1 MSVMEVLSRASL
13 TQIPPFPES
22 PTLPGFEAAATHAG
36 GRRPISVLA
45 VPAVLAVLAVL
56 VAAALCGAPAAGA
69 AAAPTPVAAA
79 PGKPPETHEGVL
91 NVTLVPE
98 SAIRQPAASQRPAA
112 PGIAAPAQG
121 SRPRAAGRLAQSPVE
136 GPAGARTAT
145 AAGSPGFLWW
155 GLAAVAAAL
164 AGGRLAWRR
173 RARRCPSCRA
183 AMRRLAPAEAF
194 AELDMGERTDQL
206 VGDVRYQ
213 VWRCAACGAVDKRG
227 VARDLSRLTASA
239 HAAPVGSAAY
249 LRRRA
254 QSGLSIWS
262 PPPTRPAP
270 ILPPR
275 RGARP
280 GSTRLSAASS
290 TAEPP
295 SPSAAPRD
303 HDDPP

>member
-1 MSVMEVLSRASL
+1 MEVLSRASL
-13 TQIPPFPES
+13 TQIPPLPES
-22 PTLPGFEAAATHAG
+22 PTVPGFEAAATHAG
-36 GRRPISVLA
+36 GRRPISVVAVLAILA
-45 VPAVLAVLAVL
+45 VPAAVAAVA
-56 VAAALCGAPAAGA
+56 AAALCGAPAAGA
-69 AAAPTPVAAA
+69 AAAATPVAAA

-98 SAIRQPAASQRPAA
+98 SAIRQPAAGQRPAA

-121 SRPRAAGRLAQSPVE
+121 SRPRAAGRLAQSRAE
-136 GPAGARTAT
+136 GPAGARTGS
-145 AAGSPGFLWW
+145 AAGSPGGLWW
-155 GLAAVAAAL
+155 ELAAVAAVL
-164 AGGRLAWRR
+164 VGGRLAWRR